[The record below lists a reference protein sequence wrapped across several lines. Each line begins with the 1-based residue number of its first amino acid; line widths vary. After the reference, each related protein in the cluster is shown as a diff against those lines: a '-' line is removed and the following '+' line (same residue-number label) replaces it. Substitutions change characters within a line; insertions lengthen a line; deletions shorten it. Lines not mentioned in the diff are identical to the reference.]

1 MNPFQKRIQNLQK
14 TIRTTETGI
23 FDVPTAN
30 AILKNLGIQ
39 VPETADFTERKKSL
53 QRFLGFKGNDVDG
66 IVGTNTLSRLEM
78 LYSQTLPPIPSGAS
92 LIASKRSLD
101 IIVAFEVSSKAIYER
116 KYKSPILP
124 GEYSGITIGIGY
136 DLGYASAA
144 TFANDWKSVL
154 SNADFNLL
162 SGVVGKTN
170 VNARNALTEAVK
182 RISIEWD
189 AAIEVFYTKSMPI
202 WAKKSRRIYPGLEK
216 LPPDVQGAIVS
227 LVYNRGDSLAM
238 DDRRL
243 EMRNLVRHIAS
254 GNLKSIAE
262 EIRKMK
268 RLWSAQ
274 QSPGLHRRRDSEAGL
289 VENATFVI
297 KPEDC
302 VFI

>member
-1 MNPFQKRIQNLQK
+1 MSPFQQRIQNLQK
-14 TIRTTETGI
+14 TLKTAETGI
-23 FDVPTAN
+23 FDVSTAN
-30 AILKNLGIQ
+30 ACLKSLGIQ

-78 LYSQTLPPIPSGAS
+78 LYSKTLPPIPIGAS

-101 IIVAFEVSSKAIYER
+101 VIVEFEVSSKTIYER

-136 DLGYASAA
+136 DLGYVTSA
-144 TFANDWKSVL
+144 TFANDWKGVL
-154 SNADFNLL
+154 SNADFNTLL
-162 SGVVGKTN
+162 GVVGKSKI
-170 VNARNALTEAVK
+170 AAKNALTEAVK

-202 WAKKSRRIYPGLEK
+202 WSKKSRKIYPGLEK
-216 LPPDVQGAIVS
+216 LPPDVQGSIVS
-227 LVYNRGDSLAM
+227 LVYNRGDSLGM

-243 EMRNLVRHIAS
+243 EMRNLVQHIAS
-254 GNLKSIAE
+254 GKLKSIAE

-268 RLWSAQ
+268 RLWSIQ
-274 QSPGLHRRRDSEAGL
+274 QSAGLHRRRDREADL
-289 VENATFVI
+289 VENANFII

-302 VFI
+302 VFV